1 MRCKVLLS
9 GLLCLFFIPFGGL
22 SAADDAGS
30 GKTIDDIVLLSR
42 SGRDLE
48 AIAIYES
55 LPDDADLSL
64 VVMRAVAGCYWR
76 EKQFDRSRELY
87 KKILDNRPTLNR
99 LSDNPKPE
107 PSVSA
112 APAAKSVTKP
122 VEKAVAKSVSKADAK
137 RSAEMEAELKK
148 LREANA
154 LLEKEREELR
164 RKTEARIADVTSA
177 AELSI
182 KETDKLRAE
191 LADAREKRKA
201 AESVSA
207 QIQNS
212 IKDQKGEL
220 VSKVA
225 LLEESLNKARA
236 EVSGLEAGRK
246 AEVAKLEKALA
257 EEKKAREELSKKAEE
272 KIAGVKSAAQESAK
286 GVEELQGE
294 LAAAQEKCRI
304 AESLTAE
311 MRQSIEKQTKASA
324 VRVAE
329 LEKSLKAARMEVSG
343 LQENRKAE
351 VDRLEKALAEEQQA
365 RKKLEKMSQEI
376 QVSLEKSSTEMRAEI
391 VSLEDEL
398 KLAEMEVEQSRLDAA
413 KSIEESRNRTAELT
427 KKISELE
434 GRSKSVNYEI
444 ASLSKAL
451 EDARLKNA
459 ELSAKRANEE
469 LETSG
474 RMDEIEKTAL
484 SLALAEIDALE
495 REYMELDAQAGERQD
510 ELLGRIDRLEQS
522 TVTGESDLKD
532 VRRQLELERLLRK
545 EIEAQSEKR
554 DGMLLDANRIL
565 AESTE
570 KIAKQFDAF
579 RAQSGAGKLRDNTR
593 RQADLAP
600 LISKLEEAT
609 KSAALEVKALNS
621 MLSEERRK
629 HEESARASK
638 KEIVRLR
645 RQVESLNQEIEVL
658 KTADAELEA
667 KWAAETERKL
677 AEMRKAGD
685 AREAELKAASAK
697 QLAELNAAHDA
708 RVAELGKEIVELGD
722 KIKVSSEALAQ
733 AKEALTTEKGRYA
746 ELVKTTSESEAKLK
760 KRIHDLELA
769 FALPETTENRPAV
782 SGVSQGDPELD
793 TKVDDLY
800 QSIIDTS
807 RRDKSLSLVQ
817 YESLPADSEKPTALI
832 KTIANVYRD
841 KKEYDKAYKMYEEI
855 LARNPG
861 DLYAERKLVMTLF
874 DLGRYDEALARLS
887 GKGKTGSAAETG
899 ASQSEESAGNA
910 EAV

>member
-9 GLLCLFFIPFGGL
+9 GLLCLVFIPFGRL
-22 SAADDAGS
+22 SAADDAGA
-30 GKTIDDIVLLSR
+30 GKNIEDIVVLSR
-42 SGRDLE
+42 SGKDLE

-99 LSDNPKPE
+99 LSDKPKPE
-107 PSVSA
+107 ASA
-112 APAAKSVTKP
+112 SNASAAKSASKP
-122 VEKAVAKSVSKADAK
+122 AEKAVANSVSKADAK
-137 RSAEMEAELKK
+137 RRAEIEAELKK
-148 LREANA
+148 LRKANA

-164 RKTEARIADVTSA
+164 RKTEERIADVTSA
-177 AELSI
+177 AELST

-191 LADAREKRKA
+191 LADAHEKRKA

-207 QIQNS
+207 QIENS

-225 LLEESLNKARA
+225 QLEESLNKARA
-236 EVSGLEAGRK
+236 EVSVLEKGRK
-246 AEVAKLEKALA
+246 AEIEKLEKSLA
-257 EEKKAREELSKKAEE
+257 EEKKAREELSRASAE
-272 KIAGVKSAAQESAK
+272 KIAAVKAAAEASSKSAEKLSK
-286 GVEELQGE
+286 E
-294 LAAAQEKCRI
+294 LAAARAKLNSS
-304 AESLTAE
+304 ESLSAE
-311 MRQSIEKQTKASA
+311 MRQTIEKQTKASA
-324 VRVAE
+324 DRVAE
-329 LEKSLKAARMEVSG
+329 LEKSLKAARAEVIG
-343 LQENRKAE
+343 LQDNRKAE
-351 VDRLEKALAEEQQA
+351 VSRLEKALAEEQQA

-376 QVSLEKSSTEMRAEI
+376 QVSLEKNSTEMRAEI
-391 VSLEDEL
+391 VNLEDEL
-398 KLAEMEVEQSRLDAA
+398 KLAEMEVEQSRIEAA
-413 KSIEESRNRTAELT
+413 KSIEESMNRTVELT

-444 ASLSKAL
+444 ATLSKAL

-469 LETSG
+469 FETSG

-522 TVTGESDLKD
+522 TVTGESDLRD
-532 VRRQLELERLLRK
+532 VQRQLELERTMRM
-545 EIEAQSEKR
+545 EMEVQSDKR

-593 RQADLAP
+593 QQADLAP
-600 LISKLEEAT
+600 LISKLEDAT
-609 KSAALEVKALNS
+609 KSATLEVRALNS
-621 MLSEERRK
+621 MLAEERRK
-629 HEESARASK
+629 YEKSARASK
-638 KEIVRLR
+638 KEIIVLR
-645 RQVESLNQEIEVL
+645 RQVEVLNQKIEVL
-658 KTADAELEA
+658 KSADDDLEA

-685 AREAELKAASAK
+685 VREAELKAAADK
-697 QLAELNAAHDA
+697 RLAELNAAHDK
-708 RVAELGKEIVELGD
+708 RIAELGKEIAGLGD
-722 KIKVSSEALAQ
+722 KIKVSSEALSQ
-733 AKEALTTEKGRYA
+733 AKAALVTEKGRYA

-769 FALPETTENRPAV
+769 FALPETTENAPVAR
-782 SGVSQGDPELD
+782 GVSQGDPELD

-841 KKEYDKAYKMYEEI
+841 KKEYDKAYKMYEEV

-887 GKGKTGSAAETG
+887 GKGKTGAAKNEPPDV
-899 ASQSEESAGNA
+899 NA
-910 EAV
+910 EAVEK